1 MRRSGDYA
9 VFQTTVEGAWSTI
22 IDLHGSRTPT
32 RLLDVAKRL
41 RDHGQSDLL
50 LIP

>member
-9 VFQTTVEGAWSTI
+9 AFQTTVEEAWSTI

-32 RLLDVAKRL
+32 RLLDAAKRL
-41 RDHGQSDLL
+41 GGHGQTDLL